1 MIWVHGKGVVFDSAS
16 ASTSTSAHEPA
27 NEPVVLRRGA
37 NDRAVASLGGYASL
51 GKARWRGKGELDI

>member
-1 MIWVHGKGVVFDSAS
+1 MICVHGKGVVFDSAS

-37 NDRAVASLGGYASL
+37 NDRAVPPVGGYASL
-51 GKARWRGKGELDI
+51 GKALCRGKGALII